1 MNDYQLFGWRLRSS
15 LPLAELLPWQG
26 DDRTPDVMVELGS
39 VPPLDPHSTQFSP
52 AIHISPAT
60 HFGLGSVRV
69 AIPAVATYWV
79 EAGKR
84 VIVQPVLAE
93 TAPDI
98 RVFLLGTVLAIL
110 CFQRGLLPLHAS
122 AVEFSGR
129 ALLLS
134 GHSGAGKSTLAA
146 VLAGQGHRL
155 LSDDLCA
162 LETSGPAPKI
172 LPAFPR
178 LNLWQDTA
186 EQLRISVEGLE
197 RSRAA
202 LQKYHVPMTTA
213 PFRTEAL
220 VPAGI
225 IFLRPEPVAERR
237 QPRLLGGVEALRR
250 YDLVH
255 RWRLGLALGQQAAM
269 FTAMARLLE
278 AVPAFELGRSE
289 DFADLP
295 SLVDGIRALMAA
307 APE

>member
-1 MNDYQLFGWRLRSS
+1 MSDYQLFGWRLRSS
-15 LPLAELLPWQG
+15 LALAELLPWQG
-26 DDRTPDVMVELGS
+26 DNRAPDVVIEIGA
-39 VPPLDPHSTQFSP
+39 VPPLDPHSVQFSP
-52 AIHISPAT
+52 AIHISPAS
-60 HFGLGSVRV
+60 HFGPDGVRV

-79 EAGKR
+79 EAGRR
-84 VIVQPVLAE
+84 VIVEPVLPE

-122 AVEFSGR
+122 AVEFNGR

-134 GHSGAGKSTLAA
+134 GNSGAGKSTLAA
-146 VLAGQGHRL
+146 ALAGQGRRL

-162 LETSGPAPKI
+162 LETSGPAPRI

-178 LNLWQDTA
+178 LHLWQDTA
-186 EQLRISVEGLE
+186 EQLRIAVEGLE
-197 RSRAA
+197 RSRPA

-213 PFRTEAL
+213 RFQAEAL
-220 VPAGI
+220 PPAQV
-225 IFLRPEPVAERR
+225 IFLRHEPVPERR
-237 QPRLLGGVEALRR
+237 QPRKLGGVEALRR

-278 AVPAFELGRSE
+278 TVPAFELGRSE

-295 SLVDGIRALMAA
+295 LLLDGIRTLMAA
-307 APE
+307 APP